1 MKISTRQINFARK
14 QLKVKNN
21 QVTSFQLVILH
32 AAIGLSVAIVRPLGW
47 LYFLGIFGFF
57 LYQLIKPNVKPV
69 HILMACAYMVGGEI
83 FLRMSGAFLLNEIGK
98 YSVMLFCMIGMYKH
112 GIKGASSVYF
122 IFILLL
128 LPSIYFT
135 YENLPYDADFRKTIL
150 FNLSGPLSLGTAA
163 IYCMNRK
170 VSFEDI
176 LKILNAM
183 VYPIIAISFYI
194 FLRAPSTAEA
204 VTSTDSNFA
213 ASGGFGPNQVA
224 TILGLGMFV
233 LFVRLL
239 IPYKDKLL
247 KLVMF
252 GILAMF
258 AFRALVTMSRGGVFT
273 AIIMMMIFSI
283 LFLLYAPVK
292 MKVKGIGKLG
302 FLVGGAFVLWMVTAV
317 MTSGMLINRYEN
329 KDATGKEKDA
339 TTGRGDIISE
349 DLALFLENPVY
360 GIGPGMGKFIRYER
374 TGNLAAAHNEFSRM
388 FAEHGSFGIAGL
400 LILILVPG
408 FKFLLKPSSL
418 FIVPFALFWLLTV
431 NHSAMRVAAPGMVY
445 ALCLL
450 DVQYA
455 TRKKESKATLLR
467 KQAST
472 EEPQLNPS

>member
-1 MKISTRQINFARK
+1 MIAKNSIKNFRV
-14 QLKVKNN
+14 QQSNL
-21 QVTSFQLVILH
+21 TSLQLVILH
-32 AAIGLSVAIVRPLGW
+32 ALVGFVVGVFKPLAW

-69 HILMACAYMVGGEI
+69 HILMACAYIVGGEV
-83 FLRMSGAFLLNEIGK
+83 FLRMTGAFLFNEIGK
-98 YSVMLFCMIGMYKH
+98 YSVMLFCIIGMYKH
-112 GIKGASSVYF
+112 GIKGASSIYF

-128 LPSIYFT
+128 LPSVYIT

-194 FLRAPSTAEA
+194 FLRAPSTTEA

-213 ASGGFGPNQVA
+213 VSGGFGPNQVA

-247 KLVMF
+247 KLVML

-258 AFRALVTMSRGGVFT
+258 AFRALVTMSRGGVLT

-292 MKVKGIGKLG
+292 MKLKGIGKLG
-302 FLVGGAFVLWMVTAV
+302 FLVGGAFVLWSVTAV
-317 MTSGMLINRYEN
+317 MTSGMLINRYQN

-339 TTGRGDIISE
+339 TTGRGDI
-349 DLALFLENPVY
+349 LAEEIKLFLEEPIY
-360 GIGPGMGKFIRYER
+360 GVGPGMGKFIRFER
-374 TGNLAAAHNEFSRM
+374 TGILIPSHNEFSRM
-388 FAEHGSFGIAGL
+388 FSEHGSFGIAGL
-400 LILILVPG
+400 LILILVPS
-408 FKFLLKPSSL
+408 FKFLLKPSNL
-418 FIVPFALFWLLTV
+418 LIIPFALFWLLTV